1 MLIWQTS
8 YVKFWFSCYQNNNT
22 FTIDLCWSLGTFTHF
37 FYSRLHQSSIH
48 LRWLQQFHL
57 IFPLSAISDALE
69 VFTNFKH
76 YIEKHLQLTIKIVQ
90 IDWGWE
96 FRNFSSLLTVS
107 GIHFRHHCPH
117 IHHQN
122 GKIKRKHRHIV
133 DIGLT
138 LLA

>member
-1 MLIWQTS
+1 MLNFDSVATKTTTTLQLI
-8 YVKFWFSCYQNNNT
+8 YA
-22 FTIDLCWSLGTFTHF
+22 DLW
-37 FYSRLHQSSIH
+37 RLSHISSIQGYTNH
-48 LRWLQQFHL
+48 LSILDDYNNFAW

-69 VFTNFKH
+69 VFINFKH

-122 GKIKRKHRHIV
+122 GKIKGKHRHIV